1 MYIQNECNLF
11 SAVVRKTRAL
21 CSCQVN
27 IKQEMMN
34 CWYWTTWLKTSAK
47 MDVLDRIYNCSQ
59 LGYLLSSAGPSHQ
72 RTHSFPSFLFI
83 YLFQLH
89 TIDVIIYF
97 EPATSFLRL
106 HFTFIS
112 SYLARF
118 IDIVMKYTMGYCL
131 IQRGDRSS
139 ERLLFFFF
147 CHNFVG
153 RT

>member
-59 LGYLLSSAGPSHQ
+59 VGYLLSSAGPS
-72 RTHSFPSFLFI
+72 FPYSFLFI

-89 TIDVIIYF
+89 TTDVIIYF

-139 ERLLFFFF
+139 GCVFFLS
-147 CHNFVG
+147 
-153 RT
+153 